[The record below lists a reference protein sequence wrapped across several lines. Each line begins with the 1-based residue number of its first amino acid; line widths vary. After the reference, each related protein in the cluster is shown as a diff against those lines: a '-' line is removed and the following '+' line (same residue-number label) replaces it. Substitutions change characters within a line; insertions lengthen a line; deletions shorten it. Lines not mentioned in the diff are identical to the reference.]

1 MNEPEAPTHGPAMTA
16 CESCGRHP
24 RWETLVDGDEERWFA
39 ACRCGRMQA
48 FLPDA
53 PELQPEDP
61 LGAFLAGPGRALAP
75 ASPPWIRL
83 FLRSLEEPNPT
94 RWTYCPG
101 PCPGCQAAAK
111 FGFRACPRPFV
122 LAMCTL
128 CLSCGLATAAY
139 LRPSRGMQES
149 PGDGQRL
156 GATVPGGPA
165 PAGLRL
171 PAVRGAR
178 RGGGRKPGSV
188 GAGAV
193 DRPRRRLAPA
203 PGEVLVV
210 LRRRPAATP
219 APADGVEG
227 AHDGAALE
235 GHAGAQAGPVDE
247 WPARRV

>member
-149 PGDGQRL
+149 PATGSAWAPPCPAVQRL
-156 GATVPGGPA
+156 RDCVFRPYAVLAEGEGGSPA
-165 PAGLRL
+165 QW
-171 PAVRGAR
+171 V
-178 RGGGRKPGSV
+178 
-188 GAGAV
+188 
-193 DRPRRRLAPA
+193 
-203 PGEVLVV
+203 
-210 LRRRPAATP
+210 
-219 APADGVEG
+219 
-227 AHDGAALE
+227 
-235 GHAGAQAGPVDE
+235 
-247 WPARRV
+247 PAR